1 MKHTPT
7 EILAELVKKK
17 KKIVKMTALANLSY
31 ARSVGFNY
39 TI

>member
-1 MKHTPT
+1 MKQTPT
-7 EILAELVKKK
+7 EILAELVKK